1 MKKNIFFLVF
11 IVLTHGVAAHEQ
23 LYHYTYDY
31 TITRDGTTEVNQ
43 YPAYSREYSLSVW
56 NRDFFFC
63 LPDGRT
69 LPGGWLHGSDD
80 GIVRTTFSSDN
91 VGRYQSTEYID
102 DGKIKGEYDCYL
114 VNRHSVT
121 CIPDLEPM
129 ILDSTAT
136 IWLSKNRK
144 QLVFPSE
151 YATLVF
157 KRIPKRTITQHV
169 PMCPVIK
176 NQPINRPL

>member
-1 MKKNIFFLVF
+1 MKKTIFFLVF

-31 TITRDGTTEVNQ
+31 TITRDGTTE
-43 YPAYSREYSLSVW
+43 
-56 NRDFFFC
+56 
-63 LPDGRT
+63 
-69 LPGGWLHGSDD
+69 
-80 GIVRTTFSSDN
+80 
-91 VGRYQSTEYID
+91 
-102 DGKIKGEYDCYL
+102 
-114 VNRHSVT
+114 
-121 CIPDLEPM
+121 
-129 ILDSTAT
+129 

-176 NQPINRPL
+176 KQPINRPL